1 MREVSFDLPMRVT
14 SIPSIATIAMGM
26 ALIAAM
32 GCTSILGIDD
42 LPPLVTPDSGGPA
55 DVGGAEDGVAHVDT
69 ADTTDAAEVSI
80 VDLDVAFAKGPASVA
95 VDANATSI
103 VVGDFDGDGRLDL
116 AVSIF
121 GGSVAADVLLGRG
134 DGTFQPAKG
143 FGSGVYSILL
153 RTADLNGDGKLD
165 LALANGVDA
174 TRTLQV
180 FLNTSSPGALSFA
193 APASYALGSGSR
205 FSLGIGDLDEDGF
218 ADLVTGDRST
228 TNVDVL
234 FNDGSGGFG
243 GTPLSFAVGTGPQGV
258 VVADLDGDT
267 HLDIATSNNDDKSVG
282 VVLGNGAS
290 RTFQPAIP
298 YPVGAVAPQ
307 SIEAAD
313 MNGDGM
319 LDLVINIDAAAG
331 AVAVLLNDGHG
342 RFVTR
347 APGSPFSAGGKFE
360 DSLAV
365 GDLDLDGHLDV
376 ATTDFGEC
384 CAPVTGSAGGLS
396 LLRGEGDG
404 SLAAPFVRASQA
416 DDNIHGVAIGDLD
429 ADGRP
434 DVVVTTKVTHQV
446 YVYMNDH

>member
-1 MREVSFDLPMRVT
+1 MGL
-14 SIPSIATIAMGM
+14 AT
-26 ALIAAM
+26 IAAM

-42 LPPLVTPDSGGPA
+42 LPPLVVPDVASTD
-55 DVGGAEDGVAHVDT
+55 DVGVAEDGVAP
-69 ADTTDAAEVSI
+69 ADTTDTAEAPI
-80 VDLDVAFAKGPASVA
+80 VDLAVAFGKPPSSFA

-103 VVGDFDGDGRLDL
+103 ATGDFDGDGHLDL

-134 DGTFQPAKG
+134 DGSFQTAKG
-143 FGSGVYSILL
+143 FGSGIYSILL
-153 RTADLNGDGKLD
+153 RAADLNGDGKLD
-165 LALANGVDA
+165 LALANGVDT

-205 FSLGIGDLDEDGF
+205 FSLGIGDLDEDGS

-267 HLDIATSNNDDKSVG
+267 HLDIASSNNDDKSVG
-282 VVLGNGAS
+282 VVLGNGKARS
-290 RTFQPAIP
+290 FQPVIA
-298 YPVGAVAPQ
+298 YPVGAAAPQ
-307 SIEAAD
+307 SIAAVD
-313 MNGDGM
+313 MNGDTK
-319 LDLVINIDAAAG
+319 LDLVVNIDAAVG

-342 RFVTR
+342 SFVTR
-347 APGSPFSAGGKFE
+347 AHGSPFSAGGKFE
-360 DSLAV
+360 DSIAL

-376 ATTDFGEC
+376 ATTNFGEC

-404 SLAAPFVRASQA
+404 ALATPLVLPLPS
-416 DDNIHGVAIGDLD
+416 DDNVHGVAIGDLD

-434 DVVVTTKVTHQV
+434 DVVITTKATHQV
-446 YVYMNDH
+446 FVYMNDH